1 MTSRVLSGDD
11 AHPSKAITWK
21 RVAPGSD
28 RTNDP
33 AAEGAGGEGSCECQT
48 LRSRIAALEREIESR
63 EQTARLTG
71 IEQGR
76 AAGEQE
82 SAARLNAVIE
92 RFGAAAN
99 ELVAHRK
106 RLRRD
111 AEADVVKLAIAIAR
125 RVLHRELN
133 TDPEAMLGLV
143 KAALDKL
150 DGREVDR
157 VRVHPADAAALNAQ
171 MERFQPAARFE
182 IIPDDRL
189 DRGAAV
195 FETARGSLDGS
206 VETQLA
212 EIEQGL
218 IERLRS

>member
-1 MTSRVLSGDD
+1 MTSRVLSGDE
-11 AHPSKAITWK
+11 ARPSETVTWPHYGP
-21 RVAPGSD
+21 ASH

-33 AAEGAGGEGSCECQT
+33 AAERADGENPRECEA
-48 LRSRIAALEREIESR
+48 LRARIAGLEREIEQR
-63 EQTARLTG
+63 EQKARNTG
-71 IEQGR
+71 MEQGR

-82 SAARLNAVIE
+82 AAARLNAVIE

-99 ELVAHRK
+99 ELVSHRK
-106 RLRRD
+106 RLRRE

-133 TDPEAMLGLV
+133 ADPEAMLGLV

-157 VRVHPADAAALNAQ
+157 IRVHPADAAAVQAQ
-171 MERFQPAARFE
+171 MQKFQPAARFE
-182 IIPDDRL
+182 VLPDQRL
-189 DRGAAV
+189 DRGAAI

-206 VETQLA
+206 AETQLA
-212 EIEQGL
+212 EIERGL
-218 IERLRS
+218 IDRLRS